1 MTTTIQKYH
10 GVMAM
15 IHRFFMSSQVSPE
28 ARAPGHYCPEGTA
41 TSKDY
46 DCPAGPY
53 LKRCNLVR
61 AAECSTCP
69 LGLHCFGEKAFVS
82 GPCAPQYYPIGTV
95 NATEVGS
102 KLGDVRERLVMIGLF
117 SFKISI
123 KIRYS
128 EIRFVD
134 LIGLAHFIEKASS
147 P

>member
-1 MTTTIQKYH
+1 MT
-10 GVMAM
+10 V
-15 IHRFFMSSQVSPE
+15 IHRFLMSSQVSSE

-53 LKRCNLVR
+53 LKWCNLVG
-61 AAECSTCP
+61 AAKCSTCP
-69 LGLHCFGEKAFVS
+69 LGLHCFGGQTFLS
-82 GPCAPQYYPIGTV
+82 GPCAPQYYSIGTV
-95 NATEVGS
+95 YATEVES
-102 KLGDVRERLVMIGLF
+102 ILDDVRERLVMIGLF
-117 SFKISI
+117 LFKIGI

-134 LIGLAHFIEKASS
+134 LICLAHFIGKASS